1 MIVGVDE
8 VGRGCLFGDVV
19 AAAVVLP
26 KDLILP
32 ELTDS
37 KRLSAAKRQKL
48 FEIITTKCMWNI
60 AKVNPKII
68 DEINILQATM
78 LAMKTAVQKLDI
90 AYDTVL
96 VDGNCC
102 PDVSRCQAIIKGDV
116 THPEI
121 SAASIVAKVVRDND
135 MIAIAKK
142 YPYYGFEK
150 HKGYGTKQH
159 MLALQKFGVLP
170 EHRKSFSPV
179 KKALITL

>member
-60 AKVNPKII
+60 AKVSPKII

-78 LAMKTAVQKLDI
+78 LAMKTAVQGLHI

-102 PDVSRCQAIIKGDV
+102 PDVSRCQAIIKGDA

-179 KKALITL
+179 NKALITL